1 MASSRSEGSSA
12 SSRRTSPSPIPYRV
26 GPLEYQPAV
35 ACRCGS
41 KAARWIL
48 WSPDNPG
55 RRYFKCADARSGG
68 CDFFAWVDGPTSS
81 FLREVLNDLWDE
93 LLAAVQ
99 EGRSVESELD
109 LARKELATSRNAVGE
124 KEAIVGMMKDRNNR
138 LELEIFVMLLVV
150 LGLVVVVFT
159 MLMGRK

>member
-1 MASSRSEGSSA
+1 M
-12 SSRRTSPSPIPYRV
+12 
-26 GPLEYQPAV
+26 
-35 ACRCGS
+35 
-41 KAARWIL
+41 
-48 WSPDNPG
+48 
-55 RRYFKCADARSGG
+55 
-68 CDFFAWVDGPTSS
+68 
-81 FLREVLNDLWDE
+81 
-93 LLAAVQ
+93 AAVQ

-124 KEAIVGMMKDRNNR
+124 KEAIVGMLKDRNNR